1 MHLVVS
7 HSESLRTVLYQV
19 RRHSTRVNTLPFVFR
34 KLRAHRNLTPSG
46 LAKKFGFS
54 ERYVRDVENGIR
66 FPSLRYCLLCADL
79 FGANPGWVKT
89 KWAHDA
95 VERFDHRIHERL
107 GI

>member
-7 HSESLRTVLYQV
+7 RSESHRTGLYQN
-19 RRHSTRVNTLPFVFR
+19 RRTFTRVNTLPFVFR
-34 KLRAHRNLTPSG
+34 KLRVHRNLSAAG
-46 LAKKFGFS
+46 LAKKFGFT